1 MRIISPFKDYYDGH
15 QAYDQDKETLFI
27 RKEEELGPELGKW
40 WVNVIKGYGLYSF
53 RHPNTT
59 GILFVAGKGYPY
71 RTDMYLRNPQYSLTE
86 ERAGKDDWLYST
98 KFTLP
103 EEFSKYAVLEVRPH
117 TTFGRYSHKAHI
129 NVSLLDRGFHKVLS
143 SYEVYQELIMFFNN
157 LSSPEK
163 EMAKLSDKSLAI
175 KHGFDKWSF
184 RRKSDSK

>member
-40 WVNVIKGYGLYSF
+40 WREVIKDPTHHTY
-53 RHPNTT
+53 RNVNTL
-59 GILFVAGKGYPY
+59 GIIFVAGKGYPY

-103 EEFSKYAVLEVRPH
+103 EEFSKYAVLEVRPP
-117 TTFGRYSHKAHI
+117 TTFGGYSHKTHI
-129 NVSLLDRGFHKVLS
+129 NGSLLARDFHKVLS

-184 RRKSDSK
+184 RRKSL